1 MCQDTNFERKE
12 KKNGSRG
19 MFFAVSETYIFFVSF
34 FGGGKECVHIPQ
46 KIALFL
52 KIKLFS
58 EKIGLFNTYFLLFV
72 KIEAEKKALFSH
84 VFSLIIS
91 YFRRK

>member
-12 KKNGSRG
+12 NKNGSRG
-19 MFFAVSETYIFFVSF
+19 MFFAVAEIYIYILFLFFA
-34 FGGGKECVHIPQ
+34 GGGMCTQ
-46 KIALFL
+46 
-52 KIKLFS
+52 
-58 EKIGLFNTYFLLFV
+58 FV